1 MLSQRV
7 DVMALT
13 IQPWCQVGLF
23 QIAVLATVKNG
34 RKKRAQFALG
44 SLRKARL
51 LSLTVRIDSKA
62 Q

>member
-23 QIAVLATVKNG
+23 QIAVLATVK
-34 RKKRAQFALG
+34 R
-44 SLRKARL
+44 
-51 LSLTVRIDSKA
+51 VRSNA
-62 Q
+62 VRNQSQRETG